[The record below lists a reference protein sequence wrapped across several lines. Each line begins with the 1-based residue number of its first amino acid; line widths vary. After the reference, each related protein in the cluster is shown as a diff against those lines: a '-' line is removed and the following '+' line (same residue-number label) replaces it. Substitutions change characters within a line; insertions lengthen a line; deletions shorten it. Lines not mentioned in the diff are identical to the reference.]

1 MPRLFLSLLLFLLG
15 FSSGGAREVAAQ
27 EVRGIV
33 VLPDAATPARGIL
46 LTATDSRGDV
56 VGRALSDAR
65 GEFHLRV
72 SRPMRVTVRALRVGF
87 RPTVYGVVELG
98 ASTVTMRVVLKA
110 DPVQLASITVRRSD
124 ACRARDDGRTRV
136 AEVWEEARKALL
148 VTGTE
153 RDGALIAEWTQ
164 YDRQVDTT
172 GRRIVDQAV
181 HLTRSP
187 SNRPFRSQDAAL
199 LAKDGYVVERDG
211 EVIYYAPDADVL
223 LSDSFAATHCFRLAA
238 PPEDAPWLIGLAFRP
253 IEAARA
259 RRDIEGTFWVDRRTA
274 ELQSLEFA
282 FTNMP
287 AVSERAE
294 PGGRVEFTRLPDG
307 EWLVSRWHIRM
318 PELQRVAPST
328 SASARLSVVSS
339 PIRWR
344 GTKVV
349 GGEITQVERAGAV
362 IYRAIGSALVV
373 RLRPP
378 PDDPTLPLQGTVVRL
393 DGTDYLTVADSSGA
407 ARFPLVLAGKY
418 RISAITEGMTTVRA
432 QPAQQEVD
440 VGGDSLSLV
449 TLRLPSSASRGPV
462 IAAHAA
468 IAVGT
473 VPLNAPVRIERIRT
487 EVEFFVT
494 DSTER
499 PLAGVELVATDAMRT
514 VYRLRSDSLGRALLV
529 DLPTGDMRVEARS
542 PGYYLAVGTVRVQ
555 PGRTPAAVLLERTSG
570 VVLDAVRVEADAA
583 EKRERHNDFERRRL
597 DGLAT
602 ASITRADIER
612 RRVVSAWQML
622 SNVSAVELIV
632 GPEGVVPISR
642 RVNSMDLMGGQRCY
656 MRLAIDGVVLHDV
669 PINLGQHLPPPSEI
683 HGIEV
688 FAGPASIPH
697 EYAGDFRNMAC
708 GLIAVWTR

>member
-1 MPRLFLSLLLFLLG
+1 MPRLSVVFRLLLLG
-15 FSSGGAREVAAQ
+15 LGLAAGRSDAQ

-33 VLPDAATPARGIL
+33 VLPDSATPARGIL
-46 LTATDSRGDV
+46 LTATDARGEI

-65 GEFHLRV
+65 GEFQLRV
-72 SRPMRVTVRALRVGF
+72 PRPMRVTVRALRVGF
-87 RPTVYGVVELG
+87 RPTVYGAVDLG
-98 ASTVTMRVVLKA
+98 AAAVTVRVVLQPNA
-110 DPVQLASITVRRSD
+110 VQLASITVRRSD

-148 VTGTE
+148 VAETQ
-153 RDGALIAEWTQ
+153 RDDGLIAEWTQ
-164 YDRQVDTT
+164 YDRQIDTT
-172 GRRIVDQAV
+172 GRRVLDQAV
-181 HLTRSP
+181 HLTRSS
-187 SNRPFRSQDAAL
+187 SNRPFRSQEAAL

-211 EVIYYAPDADVL
+211 EIIYYAPDADVL

-238 PPEDAPWLIGLAFRP
+238 PPEDAPWLIGLQFRP
-253 IEAARA
+253 IDAARA
-259 RRDIEGTFWVDRRTA
+259 RRDIEGTFWIDRRSA
-274 ELQSLEFA
+274 ELRSLEFA

-287 AVSERAE
+287 PASERAE

-318 PELQRVAPST
+318 PELQRIMQST
-328 SASARLSVVSS
+328 RASARLSVVGS

-349 GGEITQVERAGAV
+349 GGEITQVERAGVV
-362 IYRAIGSALVV
+362 IYRAQGSALVV

-378 PDDPTLPLQGTVVRL
+378 PDDPTLPLQGAIVRL
-393 DGTDYLTVADSSGA
+393 DGTDYVAVADSTGD
-407 ARFPLVLAGKY
+407 ARFPLVLAGRY
-418 RISAITEGMTTVRA
+418 RVSAITEVMTVARA
-432 QPAQQEVD
+432 QPAQQEVEIR
-440 VGGDSLSLV
+440 GDSLSTLA
-449 TLRLPSSASRGPV
+449 LRLPSSASRGPV
-462 IAAHAA
+462 VAARAPT
-468 IAVGT
+468 AVGT
-473 VPLNAPVRIERIRT
+473 VPINPPARIARIHT
-487 EVEFFVT
+487 EVEFIVT

-529 DLPTGDMRVEARS
+529 DLPTGDMRVEARF

-555 PGRTPAAVLLERTSG
+555 PGRTPASVLLERTSG
-570 VVLDAVRVEADAA
+570 VVLDAVRIEADAA
-583 EKRERHNDFERRRL
+583 EKRERHNDFERRRR
-597 DGLAT
+597 DGLTT

-612 RRVVSAWQML
+612 RGVVSAWQML

-632 GPEGVVPISR
+632 GPDGVIPVSR
-642 RVNSMDLMGGQRCY
+642 RVNSLDLVAGRNCY

-669 PINLGQHLPPPSEI
+669 PINLGQHLPPPTEI

-688 FAGPASIPH
+688 FAGPASIPA

-708 GLIAVWTR
+708 GLIVVWTR